1 VEWDKD
7 ALPTLWSD
15 SMWVFVDYNKNGK
28 MERLLIS
35 GGTLTEHTATKT
47 GTGIFIP
54 ENDMGAW
61 VYGDARSAGS
71 FSAKVQLFTKETDI
85 IIAGACAYASSYPPV
100 SNWISDAKLGF
111 TGTPMY
117 EITLTDGSITVTV
130 EAGSTF
136 LLPCSYTVS
145 SFTDRTGAPGIINCM
160 PPTSLTLASTFAII
174 CPGESITLTA
184 SASGAVAYS
193 LDGINWQASTI
204 FNESPVSPKSYTL
217 YAKTDKGCVTS
228 VTDAA
233 AVAVNPLPANLTLTA
248 TPAVICNGE
257 STTLTAKADYG
268 VQYCL
273 DGSSWGTSTT
283 FSMSPPSNA
292 SYTLHAKTAAG
303 CTASVTDAATVTVN
317 PVPAITAVSPT
328 YGEPAGGAPLTIT
341 GTNFMAGA
349 TVTIGGTA
357 CTGVTVNSSTEITCI
372 TPAKAEGTYP
382 VVVTTPYCTS
392 NTDITF
398 THVNS
403 MQNFTAAACDAMAI
417 NQVIT
422 LTDIRNNRIYHI
434 IKLKMSADGSNDHC
448 WMQENLA
455 IAGITI
461 IPENSNVTTDFT
473 IPAVI
478 TTTQSS
484 DYTPNFPAYRDYS
497 PYNTAP
503 YGYLYNW
510 ANAIAYS
517 TAQYGAGSDNSSYDI
532 TTGNAQYSICPKG
545 WRLPT
550 AGTYTSTNE
559 FSLVD
564 IHSYGGSG
572 DSRMNDPTS
581 MGKWTAPSGFAA
593 VYTGTFVTPGSEAH
607 FWSASVYNATNA
619 YSMYLTNNNIL
630 SLRSTYDA
638 KFGVKSIR
646 CVK

>member
-1 VEWDKD
+1 
-7 ALPTLWSD
+7 
-15 SMWVFVDYNKNGK
+15 
-28 MERLLIS
+28 
-35 GGTLTEHTATKT
+35 
-47 GTGIFIP
+47 
-54 ENDMGAW
+54 
-61 VYGDARSAGS
+61 
-71 FSAKVQLFTKETDI
+71 
-85 IIAGACAYASSYPPV
+85 
-100 SNWISDAKLGF
+100 
-111 TGTPMY
+111 
-117 EITLTDGSITVTV
+117 
-130 EAGSTF
+130 
-136 LLPCSYTVS
+136 
-145 SFTDRTGAPGIINCM
+145 
-160 PPTSLTLASTFAII
+160 
-174 CPGESITLTA
+174 
-184 SASGAVAYS
+184 
-193 LDGINWQASTI
+193 
-204 FNESPVSPKSYTL
+204 VSPSSTTPYTL
-217 YAKTDKGCVTS
+217 YAKTDKGCVAA

-233 AVAVNPLPANLTLTA
+233 VVTMNPLPTDLLLTPSMTTICAGQTVTLTA
-248 TPAVICNGE
+248 SATG
-257 STTLTAKADYG
+257 G
-268 VQYCL
+268 VSYSL

-283 FSMSPPSNA
+283 FSMSPPSDA
-292 SYTLHAKTAAG
+292 SYTLYVKTAAG

-357 CTGVTVNSSTEITCI
+357 CTGVTVNSSTEITCT
-372 TPAKAEGTYP
+372 TPAKTEGTYP

-392 NTDITF
+392 NADITF

-434 IKLKMSADGSNDHC
+434 IKLKMSGDGSNDHC

-461 IPENSNVTTDFT
+461 TPENSNVTTDFT

-478 TTTQSS
+478 TTTQSNT
-484 DYTPNFPAYRDYS
+484 YTPNFPAYRDYS

-517 TAQYGAGSDNSSYDI
+517 TAQYGAGSENSSYDI

-559 FSLVD
+559 FSLID

-572 DSRMNDPTS
+572 DTRMNDPTS
-581 MGKWTAPSGFAA
+581 IGKWTAPSGFAA
-593 VYTGTFVTPGSEAH
+593 VYTGTFVTPGSEAN
-607 FWSASVYNATNA
+607 FWSASVHNATNA
-619 YSMYLTNNNIL
+619 YSMNLTTGNAL
-630 SLRSTYDA
+630 GLRSTYGS
-638 KFGVKSIR
+638 KFSVKSIR